1 MWGKEA
7 VALMA
12 MTFEKLYPWAK
23 FAVQRIERGR
33 RQTISMQRTAA
44 EATDAA
50 LRLNKRC
57 GTPGSR
63 GVRYVAVRI
72 KRHDEQEEEG

>member
-1 MWGKEA
+1 
-7 VALMA
+7 MA

-72 KRHDEQEEEG
+72 KRHDEKRKDEV

>member
-1 MWGKEA
+1 
-7 VALMA
+7 

-23 FAVQRIERGR
+23 YAVQRVERSR
-33 RQTISMQRTAA
+33 RQTISLQRTEA
-44 EATDAA
+44 EAKNAA

-72 KRHDEQEEEG
+72 KRHDEKRKEEG